1 MWYLFICITP
11 RSTFTERGIPVRV
24 PTMVCFLMTYQPRG
38 LPYLTVNKRLPNF
51 SRVNQEKKQSTNIKC
66 DEINIM
72 NIIKDNTFN
81 LHNSL
86 LNNDNRYMKVTLK
99 SKVLGFAK

>member
-1 MWYLFICITP
+1 
-11 RSTFTERGIPVRV
+11 
-24 PTMVCFLMTYQPRG
+24 MTH
-38 LPYLTVNKRLPNF
+38 LNF
-51 SRVNQEKKQSTNIKC
+51 SRANQEKILVKQSTNIKC

-72 NIIKDNTFN
+72 NIINDNTFN

-99 SKVLGFAK
+99 SKLIGSCKVANFGQLSRILNLYMAYKT